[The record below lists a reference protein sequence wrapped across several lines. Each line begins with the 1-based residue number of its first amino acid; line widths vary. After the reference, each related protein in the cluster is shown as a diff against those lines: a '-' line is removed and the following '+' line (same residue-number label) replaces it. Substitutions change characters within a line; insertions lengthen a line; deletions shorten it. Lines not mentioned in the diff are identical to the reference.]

1 VLILLAEDYRANPGI
16 YMSREDM
23 KAWLAGVSDDQLD
36 KVLTSLE
43 AKGFV
48 KLYKDGRGTIA
59 LAKATYK
66 GLKEAKPL
74 EHYRWFPDWINKK
87 LLF

>member
-1 VLILLAEDYRANPGI
+1 YRANPGI
-16 YMSREDM
+16 HMSREDM
-23 KAWLAGVSDDQLD
+23 KAWLPDVSDNQLD
-36 KVLTSLE
+36 KLLTSLE
-43 AKGFV
+43 AKGLI
-48 KLYKDGRGTIA
+48 KLYKDRRGAIA

-74 EHYRWFPDWINKK
+74 EHYKWFPEWINKE

>member
-1 VLILLAEDYRANPGI
+1 
-16 YMSREDM
+16 MSREDM
-23 KAWLAGVSDDQLD
+23 KAWLVGIGDDQLD
-36 KVLTSLE
+36 KLLTSLE
-43 AKGFV
+43 TKGLAK
-48 KLYKDGRGTIA
+48 LHKDRPGSIA

-74 EHYRWFPDWINKK
+74 KHYKWFPEWIDKK

>member
-1 VLILLAEDYRANPGI
+1 
-16 YMSREDM
+16 MSREDM

-43 AKGFV
+43 AEELI
-48 KLYKDGRGTIA
+48 KLYKDRRGAIV

-74 EHYRWFPDWINKK
+74 EHYKWFPEWIDKE